1 MTSLKTSI
9 KTITYLSDIGCLEIQ
24 GASLHTVRNDC
35 CHHTRLFNR
44 NRLAPR
50 SVKNLLNPEIPLVKM
65 NGTSQDQCN
74 RIYTSL
80 AVIQN
85 MLSAFGFEKF
95 GEDIQ
100 ALFDKYPVSKLF
112 YASMGFPERW
122 NEERLFF

>member
-1 MTSLKTSI
+1 
-9 KTITYLSDIGCLEIQ
+9 
-24 GASLHTVRNDC
+24 
-35 CHHTRLFNR
+35 
-44 NRLAPR
+44 
-50 SVKNLLNPEIPLVKM
+50 M
-65 NGTSQDQCN
+65 NGTNQDQCN

-122 NEERLFF
+122 NEERLFFYYLPYEAANATFFTLLSFNSPRYLDRSVILSSIVKIRTELLRL